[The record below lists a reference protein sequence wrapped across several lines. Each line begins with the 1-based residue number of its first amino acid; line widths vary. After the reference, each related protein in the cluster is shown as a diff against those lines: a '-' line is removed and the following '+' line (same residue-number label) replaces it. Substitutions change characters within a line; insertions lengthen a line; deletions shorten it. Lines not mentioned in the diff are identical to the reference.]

1 MFLKALGALASL
13 IYSVDVL
20 SNFGKK
26 THAPARLRNA
36 WRAARCEGRHPCA
49 ALRSGYDALVAEPDW
64 IRDGGLLARVGAPAA
79 GAASLACAAAALASR
94 REGYLALLAEESG
107 PDVADAALARRAAR
121 EVVRDGS
128 APVRVRAADRAT
140 WREARRSARR
150 EGLPV
155 VDVHAPLYAGR
166 GRRVLLIGP
175 ARRAT
180 LPGAVGKR
188 VGHARHGAPR

>member
-1 MFLKALGALASL
+1 MKMKRLVCSL
-13 IYSVDVL
+13 RL
-20 SNFGKK
+20 S
-26 THAPARLRNA
+26 
-36 WRAARCEGRHPCA
+36 
-49 ALRSGYDALVAEPDW
+49 
-64 IRDGGLLARVGAPAA
+64 GLP
-79 GAASLACAAAALASR
+79 S
-94 REGYLALLAEESG
+94 
-107 PDVADAALARRAAR
+107 AAR
-121 EVVRDGS
+121 EVSRDGS